1 MGVGMGGSSFS
12 AREDRGARRGRV
24 VGIGRGIVD
33 GGSRDGGGCDNG
45 IEGCVVGPFPDGFE
59 FSATLEDLETY
70 EAVEE
75 EGDEDYEPGGKGIR
89 GGVERGGE
97 DIPDWSVVEDYAV

>member
-1 MGVGMGGSSFS
+1 VGVRMGGSGSS
-12 AREDRGARRGRV
+12 AREVRGGRRGRGV
-24 VGIGRGIVD
+24 DIGRGIVD

-45 IEGCVVGPFPDGFE
+45 IEGCVVGPFPDRFE

-75 EGDEDYEPGGKGIR
+75 EGDEYYEPRGAGLEEGRKGEGGIYQIG
-89 GGVERGGE
+89 
-97 DIPDWSVVEDYAV
+97 P

>member
-1 MGVGMGGSSFS
+1 MGRSNFSSREVRGG
-12 AREDRGARRGRV
+12 RRRRV
-24 VGIGRGIVD
+24 VVGRGIVG
-33 GGSRDGGGCDNG
+33 GGSGDGGGCDDG

-75 EGDEDYEPGGKGIR
+75 EGDEDYEPRGKGIR
-89 GGVERGGE
+89 GGKGRGMGKE
-97 DIPDWSVVEDYAV
+97 DIPDWSVVEDYAI